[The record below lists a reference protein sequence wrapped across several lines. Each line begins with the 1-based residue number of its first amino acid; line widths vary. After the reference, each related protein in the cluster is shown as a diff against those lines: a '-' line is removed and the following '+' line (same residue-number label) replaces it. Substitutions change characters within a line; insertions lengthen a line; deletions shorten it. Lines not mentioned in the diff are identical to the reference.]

1 MSLKNLN
8 LMIYHAD
15 LQPARGIISPGV
27 FFAKKQKKASTESGE
42 AQADRQISLTAV
54 SRPSMIRSILY
65 LFCTKYY
72 HCTYNMLIQS
82 CTKIQELLPVLPTA
96 KSVILTMYKK
106 NIQRKEEKNGK
117 KKDM

>member
-15 LQPARGIISPGV
+15 LQPARGMISPGV
-27 FFAKKQKKASTESGE
+27 FFAKKQKKTSTESGE
-42 AQADRQISLTAV
+42 PPADGQTSLTAV
-54 SRPSMIRSILY
+54 SRMSMIRSILY
-65 LFCTKYY
+65 LFCTEYY

-106 NIQRKEEKNGK
+106 TYKERKKKNGK
-117 KKDM
+117 KKDR